1 VVTTTLTE
9 ERSGRREEHENCV
22 RLMMNERKNDVLCVT
37 ENEIAGERGREGE
50 GREGGRQGWTP
61 REGGRDFEGGR
72 EEGQKGTCRK
82 RNTVAW

>member
-1 VVTTTLTE
+1 
-9 ERSGRREEHENCV
+9 
-22 RLMMNERKNDVLCVT
+22 MMNERRNDMSCVT

-50 GREGGRQGWTP
+50 GREGGRQAGRDGLRGCRMGLP

-72 EEGQKGTCRK
+72 EEGQKGTSRK